1 MRTTN
6 FATIY
11 DDNHFWRY
19 IVQFHIFASD
29 EYRYYEARISCTRYN
44 IVIYGVNYW
53 TAVIIN
59 CTLCRGC
66 KRGSRTS
73 VSVYTVSRSMSC
85 IPIQCTNAHV
95 LAHVHTYHLYV
106 IEKQDYVHVRIIF
119 RAVHHIIYNDEV
131 PRNIT
136 IVIFI
141 HFSHQIE
148 IYYAIIHSANFIY
161 TYFVIWKY
169 YNTPR

>member
-66 KRGSRTS
+66 KQGSRTS
-73 VSVYTVSRSMSC
+73 VSVYTVSRSINVMYTNTMYKRSC
-85 IPIQCTNAHV
+85 TRTRTYIPPVCNRETRLCTRTYYIQSCTS
-95 LAHVHTYHLYV
+95 
-106 IEKQDYVHVRIIF
+106 
-119 RAVHHIIYNDEV
+119 YNDEV

-148 IYYAIIHSANFIY
+148 IYYAIIHPANFMY
-161 TYFVIWKY
+161 TYFVIWK
-169 YNTPR
+169 